1 EGGGRDGRGFA
12 GVNID
17 RPAGAAAGAGDVH
30 GQIGGVVGELDDAI
44 VIEVAFHKALDAAN
58 GGREAFGQDVQ
69 GGDRAGLAQGVV
81 GFAQLPD
88 VAWAKGLVDVLDER
102 AGAVGVDGVGEVDRA
117 RVDEVDGAPFGFIV
131 VGVDIIG
138 AVAGVVVEDDLLIV
152 EGQRAD
158 EVGRVLVGD
167 AVGDDDVPDIDGRAA
182 FHNAE
187 HIGRAGMIKRAVR
200 NRNGRRDDRD
210 GMDDDVAVGQLVAEV

>member
-58 GGREAFGQDVQ
+58 GRREAFGQDVQ

-88 VAWAKGLVDVLDER
+88 VAGAKGLVDVLDER
-102 AGAVGVDGVGEVDRA
+102 AGAIGVDGVS
-117 RVDEVDGAPFGFIV
+117 EVDGAGIDKADALAFRFVV
-131 VGVDIIG
+131 VG
-138 AVAGVVVEDDLLIV
+138 
-152 EGQRAD
+152 
-158 EVGRVLVGD
+158 
-167 AVGDDDVPDIDGRAA
+167 
-182 FHNAE
+182 
-187 HIGRAGMIKRAVR
+187 
-200 NRNGRRDDRD
+200 
-210 GMDDDVAVGQLVAEV
+210 